1 MVDVFTTTTQLA
13 DSVKPLYVADYL
25 LSADPRIFWQQL
37 LWKFEEMGAKRGDSI
52 RFPIYESIAPV
63 TSTISEDTDVES
75 VSFEDSE
82 VAITFGEYGMTV
94 TTTERLNALAYTE
107 TDRVAAQNVG
117 RNLAESLD
125 LISRKQ
131 FCQGSY
137 KILARGAT
145 RASIRREDVA
155 TYAFLSRMVSYAR
168 SRRMP
173 SFEDGFYAT
182 IVHPNV
188 AHDLLNGSVLQN
200 AMIQNSVE
208 RLWNGELGSWSGV
221 RIIVADNG
229 RVFYGAGV
237 SEVATTVNDATVAAG
252 DTVFTVT
259 SATGLAAGDTITVG
273 TLESGDTEQPITEQV
288 EIVSIAGS
296 DLTIRGEG
304 TTQGNTGF
312 KYAHANGVA
321 VTKAPNVYAIPLVGP
336 QSIAQASSSNTGHM
350 GQIRFTGPFDKLGR
364 KYHVG
369 WYGIWGFT
377 RVSEKW
383 VLRGEVASSLG

>member
-237 SEVATTVNDATVAAG
+237 SEVATTVNDGA
-252 DTVFTVT
+252 
-259 SATGLAAGDTITVG
+259 LAA
-273 TLESGDTEQPITEQV
+273 GDTEQPITEQV
-288 EIVSIAGS
+288 EIVSIAGA